1 MRVIVKSLL
10 RESAISRFVAGIA
23 EKPEMR
29 CKMKPPKR
37 KSAFSL
43 AFTFALLPLAI
54 SWAGGTKSGD
64 ANRTFEGNIVPLA
77 DALAKAGTKIDAD
90 TAPYHLVLR
99 TADGKLH
106 PLIKDEGSRM
116 FFKDAKLL
124 NRPMRLTA
132 RVLPNSP
139 YLQVITVHSLLNGKL
154 HDIYYWC
161 DVCVI
166 KRYEAGICDCC
177 GDAMV
182 FREEEVKSP

>member
-1 MRVIVKSLL
+1 MTPRIKRFALL
-10 RESAISRFVAGIA
+10 LTLCLS
-23 EKPEMR
+23 
-29 CKMKPPKR
+29 
-37 KSAFSL
+37 
-43 AFTFALLPLAI
+43 LLPLAGG
-54 SWAGGTKSGD
+54 WAGGTKSGD
-64 ANRTFEGNIVPLA
+64 ANRTFDGNIVPLA

-132 RVLPNSP
+132 RVVPNSP

-182 FREEEVKSP
+182 FREEAVK